1 MVRQFFD
8 ILWVLGWV
16 CLVFWVFFSKFK
28 MGSTVSLVDYPYFQK
43 QINTKSVSEFPSSM
57 MS

>member
-1 MVRQFFD
+1 
-8 ILWVLGWV
+8 
-16 CLVFWVFFSKFK
+16 

-43 QINTKSVSEFPSSM
+43 QINAKSVSEFPSSM